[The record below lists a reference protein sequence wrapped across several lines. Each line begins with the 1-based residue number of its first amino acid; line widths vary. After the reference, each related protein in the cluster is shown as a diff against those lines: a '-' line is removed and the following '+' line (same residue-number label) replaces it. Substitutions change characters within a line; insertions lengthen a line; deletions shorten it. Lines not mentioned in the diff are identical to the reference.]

1 MLFEQIYIYLLSFH
15 KLGWLRLDER
25 NKPFVQAG
33 EVFIDK
39 IHHARAE
46 DCATQ
51 RYRSV
56 LDASYYINSDNNV
69 NLFLILWIRDN
80 FN

>member
-1 MLFEQIYIYLLSFH
+1 M
-15 KLGWLRLDER
+15 GWLRLDER

-56 LDASYYINSDNNV
+56 LDASYYINADNNV
-69 NLFLILWIRDN
+69 IVN
-80 FN
+80 